1 MGIHRYPASS
11 TILPWIHRQATGI
24 SSTRTCVAYEREQL
38 PAARAIEP
46 LARVVVVEDTAL
58 ALLEENDAPVDR
70 VVDFGAVLPPR
81 LLLEAID
88 TEKAR

>member
-58 ALLEENDAPVDR
+58 ALLGVVSAPVDR
-70 VVDFGAVLPPR
+70 VVDVGAVRPHR
-81 LLLEAID
+81 LLQKNTK
-88 TEKAR
+88 TEKR

>member
-1 MGIHRYPASS
+1 MQNSFGRACQARLTY
-11 TILPWIHRQATGI
+11 TIYADWTLSCDI
-24 SSTRTCVAYEREQL
+24 S
-38 PAARAIEP
+38 
-46 LARVVVVEDTAL
+46 VEDTAL